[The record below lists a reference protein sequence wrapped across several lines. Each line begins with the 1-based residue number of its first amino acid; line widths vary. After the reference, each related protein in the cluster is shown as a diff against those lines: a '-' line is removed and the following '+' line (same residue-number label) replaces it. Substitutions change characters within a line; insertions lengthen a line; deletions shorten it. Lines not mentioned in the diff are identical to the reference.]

1 MSCRQPASQSGT
13 SYAGEGVSEMCIHV
27 GAGYRVYFI
36 QEGARIYLMLGDGD
50 KSTQRRDI
58 AAVKDMARQR
68 REES

>member
-1 MSCRQPASQSGT
+1 MEGT
-13 SYAGEGVSEMCIHV
+13 SHV